1 MIVDKSAE
9 IRSSI
14 KKIIKSDINENI
26 TIEASN
32 YDDAFFYLYSVTP
45 DYIIMDIESLNGN
58 GMMFLK
64 SSIALLPENRV
75 ILFTNFSSPEVKEKL
90 FATGLKNIFSK
101 TNGTELFVQ
110 ALINIVEDGRSAL
123 NDMNMLQHHN

>member
-14 KKIIKSDINENI
+14 KKIIKSNINENI

-32 YDDAFFYLYSVTP
+32 YDDAFFHLYSVTP

-58 GMMFLK
+58 GLMFLK

-75 ILFTNFSSPEVKEKL
+75 ILFTNFASPEIKEKL
-90 FATGLKNIFSK
+90 FATGIKNIYSK
-101 TNGTELFVQ
+101 TSETESFVQ
-110 ALINIVEDGRSAL
+110 ALMNIIENGRSMW
-123 NDMNMLQHHN
+123 NTENVIHHNY